1 VNFTFS
7 HEQDELQATI
17 RRFCEQK
24 SPSAEVRRLMETP
37 EGYDEAVWKQ
47 MAQELGLQ
55 GIAIPEEYGGQGF
68 SFIELGIVMEE
79 LGRSLLCAPFF
90 STVCLGAQSIL
101 NAGTDE
107 QRGRMLPAIANGE
120 RLVALAHAEPNG
132 RWDAAGI
139 ATTATPDGDHFR
151 LNGTKSYVVDGSI
164 AHTLIVAARVGG
176 EQIGLFVVEADA
188 DGVAREALPTMD
200 MTRKQSRVT
209 FQDVHGVRL
218 GDAGVGALDKTLHQA
233 AVCLSAESTGGAQRA
248 LDMAV
253 DYAKVRVQFGRP
265 IGQFQA
271 IKHKC
276 ADMLLAVESARTA
289 AYHAMWVAAADD
301 DELPVAASM
310 AKAFCTEAY
319 FKVAS
324 DNIQVHGGI
333 GFTWEH
339 DAHLYYKRA
348 KTSELL
354 LGDPVYHRERIADIL
369 GI

>member
-1 VNFTFS
+1 
-7 HEQDELQATI
+7 
-17 RRFCEQK
+17 
-24 SPSAEVRRLMETP
+24 METP

-55 GIAIPEEYGGQGF
+55 GIAIPERYGGQGF
-68 SFIELGIVMEE
+68 SAIELGIVMEE

-90 STVCLGAQSIL
+90 STVCLGAHAIL
-101 NAGTDE
+101 NAGAEE
-107 QRGRMLPAIANGE
+107 QKASLLPQISNGE
-120 RLVALAHAEPNG
+120 RIVALAHAEPNG
-132 RWDAAGI
+132 RWDPAG
-139 ATTATPDGDHFR
+139 TETSVTADR
-151 LNGTKSYVVDGSI
+151 LSGTKTYVVDGAI
-164 AHTLIVAARVGG
+164 AHTLIVSARAGDDVG
-176 EQIGLFVVEADA
+176 LYLVEADA
-188 DGVAREALPTMD
+188 DGVTREALDTMD
-200 MTRKQSRVT
+200 MTRKQARIT
-209 FQDVHGVRL
+209 IDNAHGVRL
-218 GDAGVGALDKTLHQA
+218 GDAGAEALTKTLQQA
-233 AVCLSAESTGGAQRA
+233 AIALSAESTGGAQRA

-253 DYAKVRVQFGRP
+253 EYAKTRVQFGRP

-301 DELPVAASM
+301 EELAVASSM
-310 AKAFCTEAY
+310 AKAYCTEAY

-348 KTSELL
+348 KSSELL
-354 LGDPVYHRERIADIL
+354 LGDPNYHRDLIADIL